1 MWLCKQCKCLHS
13 IRPTLRPQCWQ
24 QQQQQQQ
31 SNNQPGKNKKS
42 NHLGQFIQAGNEGGK
57 QKLKSTGEATVHNT
71 TTNNNNIQTIN
82 QEKLK
87 SNLPVAVV
95 QGGRKKN
102 KIKNERCQK
111 PKTIKPVRKRNKN
124 NNGLQ
129 KKALLQMVP
138 WKKSKKH
145 LTMVKGAK
153 NNTCLKDKQKI
164 NKTNNEPRSNSHM
177 VAQTIIEEN
186 KNSTCARKTNTNTHE
201 KGKQKRNKTTIN
213 CEAKVCCS
221 GWCPRR
227 KTKNQKQQSKF
238 CNTIGFNGDEKKQ

>member
-71 TTNNNNIQTIN
+71 TTTNNNIQTIN

-95 QGGRKKN
+95 QGGRKKKQN
-102 KIKNERCQK
+102 QK
-111 PKTIKPVRKRNKN
+111 WK
-124 NNGLQ
+124 
-129 KKALLQMVP
+129 VP
-138 WKKSKKH
+138 
-145 LTMVKGAK
+145 
-153 NNTCLKDKQKI
+153 
-164 NKTNNEPRSNSHM
+164 
-177 VAQTIIEEN
+177 
-186 KNSTCARKTNTNTHE
+186 
-201 KGKQKRNKTTIN
+201 
-213 CEAKVCCS
+213 
-221 GWCPRR
+221 
-227 KTKNQKQQSKF
+227 KTKNNKTCEKEKQKQQWAAEKSTAPDGAMEEKQK
-238 CNTIGFNGDEKKQ
+238 TFNHGQGCQKQYLFER